1 MTYTESPQNAQDA
14 AKNSQSANND
24 VESTVERLRQEHP
37 SMFDEEGAV
46 NQDPNEQWAK
56 DSEAANQTEVSPENN
71 EEQPPQQEE
80 KQEEESPKSEEGLPS
95 MEELDL
101 PEDLGV
107 DTSEKQDVPELPDT
121 EEAKKFAE
129 QFQQYL
135 GISVDEFR
143 NAAQDYRKTIE
154 YVNQV
159 RAEQDRKQAM
169 SELSQEWGVDDNEVQ
184 QRLERVQERF
194 NKYPEEMRQRL
205 DNLEGAK
212 LIWAKIQSE
221 ESAKQQQQQQV
232 PEFQRSKTA
241 GQAPKAGQQP
251 RFTKEQ
257 IAKMTPAEYEANNE
271 EIIEAYRLGLVR

>member
-1 MTYTESPQNAQDA
+1 MAEVESPKQASEE
-14 AKNSQSANND
+14 AKNSQSEDNQ
-24 VESTVERLRQEHP
+24 VQSTVEQLQKEHP
-37 SMFDEEGAV
+37 SMFDPEGAV
-46 NQDPNEQWAK
+46 NEPVATQWEK
-56 DSEAANQTEVSPENN
+56 DSEDTQQVSPESS
-71 EEQPPQQEE
+71 EEQPPQDEE
-80 KQEEESPKSEEGLPS
+80 KQESKSEEGLPS
-95 MEELDL
+95 LEELDL

-154 YVNQV
+154 YVNEV
-159 RAEQDRKQAM
+159 RAEQERKQA
-169 SELSQEWGVDDNEVQ
+169 LSSLQSEWGVDSNEVQ
-184 QRLERVQERF
+184 QRLEKVQERF
-194 NKYPEEMRQRL
+194 NKYPEEMRNRL

-221 ESAKQQQQQQV
+221 EQAQKTQPDV
-232 PEFQRSKTA
+232 PQFQKSKTA
-241 GQAPKAGQQP
+241 GQAPKAGSNQV
-251 RFTKEQ
+251 RFTREQ
-257 IAKMTPAEYEANNE
+257 IAKMTPQEYEANNE